1 MAADA
6 VRNRQAGFTLVEVLV
21 SLVIMAVA
29 VMGIMGLYK
38 SQTGASAFSR
48 HTSEAA
54 VLAEDKIEKL
64 RTLGTA
70 AAQAGTD
77 ATPVDSQGVAG
88 GLFTRTWSEVLQ
100 TLDYADITVSVQ
112 WSDDGVSHTVT
123 MYGRRNR

>member
-1 MAADA
+1 MAANS
-6 VRNRQAGFTLVEVLV
+6 VNRERGFTLVEVLV

-48 HTSEAA
+48 HTTEAA

-70 AAQAGTD
+70 AAQAGSD
-77 ATPVDSQGVAG
+77 ATAVDPQGVAG
-88 GLFTRTWSEVLQ
+88 GIFTRSWSEVLQ
-100 TLDYADITVSVQ
+100 TADYADITVTVT
-112 WSDDGVSHTVT
+112 WTDDGVPHSMT